1 MPSPERHAR
10 RLRLVAGSEEAAR
23 GAVLR
28 LEDALRCASLPDA
41 GARLLLVRRL
51 ALGRLPRQA
60 SSQTIARVIE
70 ARFADSA
77 VVWTDGAGA
86 DAAAAEH
93 VVFRSAW
100 HARIALTRRL
110 LQGRGCTAWYWPLA
124 VAEFRVGASAGD
136 NLRAIARAVARTG
149 EAAVALPAWALHAT
163 QGGGARRLAAM
174 VPPALGDAL
183 LRESGLKRREAA
195 PGVVAAGLGPSEF
208 RLPPWLECLLRAAAG
223 ASNAGQRPPAS
234 TASPTG
240 PVAPAAPDPPPAAAV
255 AAGTAPVPAVD
266 TPSARRGARPLPGAR
281 GRRLARSPDAS
292 ALISASLPA
301 PAPGE
306 PGASP
311 GRVMIT
317 RSRARSTS
325 ACCDAVPTACGG
337 LLFLLPV
344 LARLGLPR
352 WAEAASADPADWTCA
367 VLAAALE
374 RLDAPVDD
382 PMWQLVARAAP
393 PCRIEADAP
402 AVWRNLL
409 AAPRGAPSLPL
420 VQALTTAASASAQA
434 GLWLTAVRRWLR
446 RGAHIGLAS
455 LVLRPG
461 RLSLTPTHVDV
472 HFRLAAID
480 LRVRR
485 IGLDI
490 DPGWLPWF
498 GRVVAYHYR
507 DASASSS

>member
-1 MPSPERHAR
+1 MLTQRHAR

-23 GAVLR
+23 AAVVR
-28 LEDALRCASLPDA
+28 IEDALRCASLPDA

-93 VVFRSAW
+93 VAFRSAW
-100 HARIALTRRL
+100 HARVALTRRL

-136 NLRAIARAVARTG
+136 NIRAIARAVALSG

-163 QGGGARRLAAM
+163 RSGGARRLAAM
-174 VPPALGDAL
+174 VPTALGEAL
-183 LRESGLKRREAA
+183 LRASGLNRREEA
-195 PGVVAAGLGPSEF
+195 PGVVAAGAGPSAS
-208 RLPPWLECLLRAAAG
+208 RLPPWLECLLQAAG
-223 ASNAGQRPPAS
+223 GGWNAGHRPLVSAPPLVAPDTPMAADAGAGLAPVLPAGTPAARPAARPLARATDGRLARPLDATVPVFASFTAPAS
-234 TASPTG
+234 DASR
-240 PVAPAAPDPPPAAAV
+240 AAPDGIAITPAEVGAAS
-255 AAGTAPVPAVD
+255 G
-266 TPSARRGARPLPGAR
+266 
-281 GRRLARSPDAS
+281 
-292 ALISASLPA
+292 
-301 PAPGE
+301 
-306 PGASP
+306 
-311 GRVMIT
+311 
-317 RSRARSTS
+317 
-325 ACCDAVPTACGG
+325 CCDAAPTACGG

-352 WAEAASADPADWTCA
+352 WAGAASADPADWTRA
-367 VLAAALE
+367 VLSAALE
-374 RLDAPVDD
+374 RLDAPGDD
-382 PMWQLVARAAP
+382 PMWQLVACPAP
-393 PCRIEADAP
+393 PCRIDADAP
-402 AVWRNLL
+402 ASWRELL
-409 AAPRGAPSLPL
+409 AAPRGAPSMPL
-420 VQALTTAASASAQA
+420 AQALATAASPSEQA
-434 GLWLTAVRRWLR
+434 RLWLTAVRRWLR
-446 RGAHIGLAS
+446 RGARIGLAS

-461 RLSLTPTHVDV
+461 WLSLTPTHADV
-472 HFRLAAID
+472 HFRLAATD

-507 DASASSS
+507 DAPASSS